1 MKQVTAVLLVVAG
14 LAAGARDAAAS
25 SIVFSDAGANAA
37 AILDTVDSFRTAL
50 GTLNPNVAGSF
61 GSGRREINWDGVPN
75 TQAAPNPFAPD
86 FFNVNSPRGIVYTT
100 PGTGFQVSG
109 TAAAGVPIE
118 FDNLAAGNS
127 SLFAPFSGQRL
138 FTAVGSFISDV
149 HFFVP
154 GSTNPA
160 VTSAFGAVFSDVDAA
175 NTTSLEF
182 FDLLGVSLGL
192 FYVPAA
198 TGNETFSFLG
208 VQFTDERVS
217 RVRITSGSAADA
229 VVMDDFVYA
238 EPTPVPEPASLL
250 LLGAGL
256 AAGAR
261 RLRRRRA

>member
-1 MKQVTAVLLVVAG
+1 MKQVTAVLLVGVA
-14 LAAGARDAAAS
+14 LAAGARHAQAS
-25 SIVFSDAGANAA
+25 PIVFSSAGPNGA
-37 AILDTVDSFRTAL
+37 AILPTVNDFRTAL
-50 GTLNPNVAGSF
+50 GALNPNVAGSL

-86 FFNVNSPRGIVYTT
+86 FFNVTSPRGIVYTT

-149 HFFVP
+149 NFFVP

-160 VTSAFGAVFSDVDAA
+160 ATTAFGAVFSDVDAA

-192 FYVPAA
+192 FYAPAT

-208 VQFTDERVS
+208 VQFTNELVG
-217 RVRITSGSAADA
+217 RVRITSGSSTDA
-229 VVMDDFVYA
+229 VVMDDFIYA
-238 EPTPVPEPASLL
+238 EPTAVPEPATLL

-261 RLRRRRA
+261 RLRTRRA